1 MGNIFNFGFNLKD
14 PAFVCHLLDMLS
26 ETQRGKIFKALYDFD
41 GHGAFPE
48 TTSKM
53 LNLVLRVI
61 AHQAGMETE
70 DAAPAETAPAEEG
83 LRETGREIIE
93 GGLKGGWEEGTIVR
107 KNQKEIVRK
116 NLKENPKENDHAD
129 GTDGT
134 DHADGTDRPTACSG
148 GGGPALTGLTQSG
161 PCGPVPER
169 AEEPETLEKPE
180 TPETPE
186 TPEAPETPETPET
199 PEKPASAGAKESAA
213 GAKDGAADEVTDA
226 ECTFDAVWE
235 LYGKKYGS
243 VSYLRGRWERHPMA
257 ERRKMVRYIRRYVA
271 ERPNPRFRRTFLNFL
286 EQRTWETQPL
296 TNYHGSIGIRQNN
309 ASCAASEISAG
320 GGEGVIPYGNAG
332 CPASENSAGGSS
344 EEGIRR
350 EIARIGEAE
359 RQAEELAKIE
369 TDIDFKTLN
378 EQCRIM
384 VMEQR
389 L

>member
-93 GGLKGGWEEGTIVR
+93 GGLKGGWDDGTIVR

-116 NLKENPKENDHAD
+116 NLKENPKEN
-129 GTDGT
+129 

-169 AEEPETLEKPE
+169 AEEPETLEK
-180 TPETPE
+180 
-186 TPEAPETPETPET
+186 PETPETPET

-296 TNYHGSIGIRQNN
+296 TNSHGSIGIRQNN
-309 ASCAASEISAG
+309 AGCAASEISAG

-332 CPASENSAGGSS
+332 CPASEISAGGSS

>member
-70 DAAPAETAPAEEG
+70 DAAPAETAPADAPAEEG
-83 LRETGREIIE
+83 MRETGREIIE
-93 GGLKGGWEEGTIVR
+93 GGLKGGWDDGTIVR

-169 AEEPETLEKPE
+169 AEEPETLEK
-180 TPETPE
+180 
-186 TPEAPETPETPET
+186 PETPET

-296 TNYHGSIGIRQNN
+296 TNSHGSIGIRQNN
-309 ASCAASEISAG
+309 AGCAASEISAG

-332 CPASENSAGGSS
+332 CPASEISAGGSS

>member
-1 MGNIFNFGFNLKD
+1 M
-14 PAFVCHLLDMLS
+14 CHLLDMLS

-93 GGLKGGWEEGTIVR
+93 GGLKGGWDDGTIVR

-186 TPEAPETPETPET
+186 
-199 PEKPASAGAKESAA
+199 KPASAGAKESAA
-213 GAKDGAADEVTDA
+213 EAKDGAADEVTDA

-296 TNYHGSIGIRQNN
+296 TNSHGSIGIRQNN

-332 CPASENSAGGSS
+332 CPASEISAGGSS